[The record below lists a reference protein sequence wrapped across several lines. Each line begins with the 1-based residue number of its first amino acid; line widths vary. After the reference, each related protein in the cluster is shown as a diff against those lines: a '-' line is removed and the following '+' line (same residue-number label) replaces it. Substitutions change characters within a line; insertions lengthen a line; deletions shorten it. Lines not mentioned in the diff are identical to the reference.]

1 MDGTL
6 IGNDSLVSETS
17 AGIISDLSRE
27 GALITVATARTPA
40 TVEPLLKN
48 TYTSIPAIV
57 MTGAAMWDRTNRR
70 YIDVRALP
78 SDSVTALLDSFG
90 RHGISPFV
98 YTLSSGA
105 NITVFHT
112 RSLSRQEEN
121 FYMERS
127 GLRLKEFRFV
137 NSLKPSEIGDSPI
150 LMLGIGPDENI
161 MTLAGELRR
170 TGRLSISAF
179 HDIFNHDI
187 AYIEVFGLGVSK
199 ASAVTRLKEMT
210 DAESVTV
217 YGDNLN
223 DLTMFDIADEAV
235 AVENAFPEVRE
246 KANRVIGSNSASSV
260 ALDIKEH
267 YKAC

>member
-6 IGNDSLVSETS
+6 LGNDSLVSETS

-98 YTLSSGA
+98 YTLS
-105 NITVFHT
+105 
-112 RSLSRQEEN
+112 LSQLVR
-121 FYMERS
+121 
-127 GLRLKEFRFV
+127 K
-137 NSLKPSEIGDSPI
+137 
-150 LMLGIGPDENI
+150 
-161 MTLAGELRR
+161 R
-170 TGRLSISAF
+170 TSIW
-179 HDIFNHDI
+179 
-187 AYIEVFGLGVSK
+187 
-199 ASAVTRLKEMT
+199 
-210 DAESVTV
+210 
-217 YGDNLN
+217 
-223 DLTMFDIADEAV
+223 
-235 AVENAFPEVRE
+235 NAP
-246 KANRVIGSNSASSV
+246 
-260 ALDIKEH
+260 
-267 YKAC
+267 ACA